1 MESKPRRRLWF
12 VSLSLKNLAV
22 FLVVFLVAL
31 FPLVHS
37 YWNDARE
44 NRINILSGQ
53 LELIGQ
59 RSIGTIRVEEIKPLV
74 SKELTRTELHKTV
87 IARLRD
93 IQTEYAVDNAI
104 IMRRRESGGF
114 VMIADGNGQFHVNET
129 VLIHDRFPE
138 TLRAANAA
146 WESRQPMRTGLF
158 GFGKFEY
165 LQVYYPVMD
174 EGRVVALLLINKFA
188 EDVDQAI
195 RAKTTALLVLTG
207 VLALLGVAGFWFF
220 SHRMLAPLVRLK
232 NAALRLA
239 SGDLEVEVPPMMR
252 RDEVSDL
259 SESFRLMVEE
269 LRRNREELNRYNAQ
283 LERTLARVRL
293 MEDIEKSLS
302 KFVPREVSNA
312 LQNDPEA
319 LERGKTPMDVSVLFL
334 DVEGSTLFAESLGPK
349 STDRMIEVY
358 FSRFLDCIY
367 DNQGDINETAGDG
380 LMLIFQSADTR
391 QHAFNAVKTAIGIQR
406 ITQEIQSGLN
416 TGEEQVRI
424 NIGICSGEAL
434 VGFTRYEAISG
445 ERITFTASGLTT
457 IIAARLADMAKDG
470 TVLVSGE
477 TVERLEQPMKGE
489 LGAAVLESL
498 GQTRLKNV
506 QRDTEVFRLSLN

>member
-1 MESKPRRRLWF
+1 
-12 VSLSLKNLAV
+12 
-22 FLVVFLVAL
+22 
-31 FPLVHS
+31 
-37 YWNDARE
+37 
-44 NRINILSGQ
+44 
-53 LELIGQ
+53 
-59 RSIGTIRVEEIKPLV
+59 
-74 SKELTRTELHKTV
+74 
-87 IARLRD
+87 
-93 IQTEYAVDNAI
+93 
-104 IMRRRESGGF
+104 
-114 VMIADGNGQFHVNET
+114 
-129 VLIHDRFPE
+129 
-138 TLRAANAA
+138 
-146 WESRQPMRTGLF
+146 
-158 GFGKFEY
+158 
-165 LQVYYPVMD
+165 
-174 EGRVVALLLINKFA
+174 
-188 EDVDQAI
+188 
-195 RAKTTALLVLTG
+195 
-207 VLALLGVAGFWFF
+207 
-220 SHRMLAPLVRLK
+220 
-232 NAALRLA
+232 
-239 SGDLEVEVPPMMR
+239 MMR